1 MRLLVG
7 IDGRD
12 GGRDA
17 AELACRNSQQLNAM
31 IETALLPD
39 MFRKARLV
47 VVQKSV

>member
-17 AELACRNSQQLNAM
+17 AALARVLAAGDPGSS
-31 IETALLPD
+31 
-39 MFRKARLV
+39 V
-47 VVQKSV
+47 VA